1 MFPSPRRVSEPRTAQ
16 REQANRR
23 RQAVA
28 RHLALRGRQESH
40 HLELHL
46 GWAHARGAHPLDE
59 ALPLNPSLGTAAENS
74 ARGEMRDTDMPS
86 PRTRLGVRAASLTP
100 SRNRGRYRSET
111 KHTASVG
118 PLNGNDLPRSS
129 KRSHGLIPALPQG
142 IKPWTTVIP

>member
-46 GWAHARGAHPLDE
+46 AHAIL
-59 ALPLNPSLGTAAENS
+59 
-74 ARGEMRDTDMPS
+74 
-86 PRTRLGVRAASLTP
+86 TREQVTFVQQA
-100 SRNRGRYRSET
+100 
-111 KHTASVG
+111 VG
-118 PLNGNDLPRSS
+118 PQEVRLEEDLACTGSLVRPFF
-129 KRSHGLIPALPQG
+129 
-142 IKPWTTVIP
+142 